1 VVSVWHRREEHG
13 YPTPSIGRD
22 DALATIFAA
31 LERHAVYSRG
41 RFGAWK
47 YEVSNQDH
55 GCMQGVEL
63 EDRLLG
69 VGAGDQPTLNAPPV
83 RTAAP
88 SRPGQSYPPA
98 REDSKAP
105 SACASGSPRGL

>member
-1 VVSVWHRREEHG
+1 
-13 YPTPSIGRD
+13 
-22 DALATIFAA
+22 
-31 LERHAVYSRG
+31 
-41 RFGAWK
+41 
-47 YEVSNQDH
+47 VSNQDH

-98 REDSKAP
+98 REDS
-105 SACASGSPRGL
+105 